1 MEQTQIQTTSAMQ
14 VMLSELMEMPLASLE
29 ERVAGEMDC
38 NEAIEVNDEM
48 MDDALHDMMDRSS
61 TLGDDTAIGDEM
73 GVRNSHTTDDDYDEF
88 VTIDQV
94 PEDMRSRYNADLSR
108 AAGRGQYDGDQERQI
123 ADQGATSYDDIM
135 AQIGELSLTDEET
148 MVMEYLVGSLDERGY
163 LVKDNQTI
171 LDELIFRESIYME
184 EADLERI
191 IGMLQSFEPR
201 GIGARNLQDC
211 MLLQMETDS
220 TEPGQRQPL
229 VKRLAYRVV
238 RDMWD
243 EVIHSRWKKIQDELD
258 VTTETIAEI
267 QHTLQRLNPK
277 PGSGLNESTQAA
289 APTVI
294 ADFSVETDDDGHLYI
309 TQNRGNI
316 PELRVSSSYAETVNE
331 FHDAQERARKEGRK
345 LNFSRQQ
352 KEGYEY
358 ASHKVESARAF
369 IECLKRRRH
378 TLQLV
383 VENIVKW
390 QKDFFL
396 GDDDETLLRP
406 MVLHDIAER
415 AGVDQSTVSRA
426 ANSKYIQTKT
436 GTYPLKFFFGTEF
449 VNADGDNVSQRQ
461 VQLAIREI
469 IENEDPRHPYS
480 DQKITD
486 ILQSRGTT
494 VARRTV
500 AKYREGMGFPTSSLR
515 RR

>member
-1 MEQTQIQTTSAMQ
+1 MEQTQIQTASAMQ
-14 VMLSELMEMPLASLE
+14 VMLSDLMEMPLANLE
-29 ERVAGEMDC
+29 QRVSNEMDS
-38 NEAIEVNDEM
+38 NEAIEAAETDYDVPG
-48 MDDALHDMMDRSS
+48 MD
-61 TLGDDTAIGDEM
+61 TDTMLPGDEM
-73 GVRNSHTTDDDYDEF
+73 GVRNSHTTDEDYDEF

-94 PEDMRSRYNADLSR
+94 PEDMRSRYNAEISR
-108 AAGRGQYDGDQERQI
+108 ATGRGQYDSEQERQI
-123 ADQGATSYDDIM
+123 ADTGTTSYDDIM
-135 AQIGELSLTDEET
+135 AQIGELSLTPEET
-148 MVMEYLVGSLDERGY
+148 TVMEYLVGSLDERGY

-184 EADLERI
+184 EHDLVRI
-191 IGMLQSFEPR
+191 IDMLQSFEPR

-211 MLLQMETDS
+211 MLLQMRC
-220 TEPGQRQPL
+220 EPGERQRLPL
-229 VKRLAYRVV
+229 VKRLAYKVV

-243 EVIHSRWKKIQDELD
+243 EVIHSRWKRIQDELD
-258 VTTETIAEI
+258 VTTETINEI

-277 PGSGLNESTQAA
+277 PGSGLNESTQTA

-294 ADFSVETDDDGHLYI
+294 ADFSVEVDDDGRLVI
-309 TQNRGNI
+309 MQNRGNI
-316 PELRVSSSYAETVNE
+316 PELRISSSYAETVNE
-331 FHDAQERARKEGRK
+331 FHNAQERARKEGRK
-345 LNFSRQQ
+345 LTFSRQQ
-352 KEGYEY
+352 REGYEY
-358 ASHKVESARAF
+358 ASHKVDAARAF

-378 TLQLV
+378 TLQVV

-396 GDDDETLLRP
+396 ADDDETLLRP

-415 AGVDQSTVSRA
+415 AEVDQSTVSRA
-426 ANSKYIQTKT
+426 ANSKYIQTKS

-469 IENEDPRHPYS
+469 IEGEDPRHPYS

-486 ILQSRGTT
+486 ILESRGTT

-500 AKYREGMGFPTSSLR
+500 AKYRESMGIATSSLR